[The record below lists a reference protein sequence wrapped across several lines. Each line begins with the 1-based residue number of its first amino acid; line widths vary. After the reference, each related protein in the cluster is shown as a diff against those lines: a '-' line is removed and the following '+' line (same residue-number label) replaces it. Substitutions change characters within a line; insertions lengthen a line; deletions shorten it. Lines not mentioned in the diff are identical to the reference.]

1 MIVIEK
7 NEGEKIPYTQNGT
20 VISFA
25 DGRLSLD
32 CALYQKDWGVH
43 LDVCENTDGNL
54 VMGTES
60 GQKYIA
66 QLDIPAR
73 EYLYPEPAEAAPV
86 IPADPADPADPAG
99 LDGEETETA
108 AVESEH
114 TETEPPV
121 PLPLDMEKVTLSL
134 WAIGV

>member
-20 VISFA
+20 VVSFA

-43 LDVCENTDGNL
+43 LDVCENADGNL
-54 VMGTES
+54 VIGTES
-60 GQKYIA
+60 GQKYVA

-73 EYLYPEPAEAAPV
+73 EYLYPEPAETAPA
-86 IPADPADPADPAG
+86 ISADPAG

-108 AVESEH
+108 AAEPEH

>member
-1 MIVIEK
+1 MIVVEK
-7 NEGEKIPYTQNGT
+7 NEGAKIPYTQNGT
-20 VISFA
+20 VVSFA

-32 CALYQKDWGVH
+32 CALYQKDWDVH

-86 IPADPADPADPAG
+86 IPADPADLAD

-108 AVESEH
+108 AVEPEH

-121 PLPLDMEKVTLSL
+121 ALPLDMEKVTLSL

>member
-1 MIVIEK
+1 MIVVEK
-7 NEGEKIPYTQNGT
+7 NEGAKIPYTQNET
-20 VISFA
+20 VVSFA

-32 CALYQKDWGVH
+32 CALYQKDWDVH
-43 LDVCENTDGNL
+43 LDVCENADGNL

-73 EYLYPEPAEAAPV
+73 EYLYPEPAETAPA
-86 IPADPADPADPAG
+86 IPAD
-99 LDGEETETA
+99 LDDEETETV
-108 AVESEH
+108 AVEPEH

-121 PLPLDMEKVTLSL
+121 ALPLDMEKVTLSL

>member
-7 NEGEKIPYTQNGT
+7 NEGEKIPYTQSGT
-20 VISFA
+20 VVSFA

-54 VMGTES
+54 VIGTES
-60 GQKYIA
+60 GQKYVA

-73 EYLYPEPAEAAPV
+73 EYLYPEPAEAAPA
-86 IPADPADPADPAG
+86 ISADPADPAG
-99 LDGEETETA
+99 PAGLDDEETETA
-108 AVESEH
+108 AVEPEH

-121 PLPLDMEKVTLSL
+121 ALPLDMEKVTLSL

>member
-7 NEGEKIPYTQNGT
+7 NEGEKIPHTQNGT

-43 LDVCENTDGNL
+43 LDVCENSDGNL

-60 GQKYIA
+60 GPKYVA

-73 EYLYPEPAEAAPV
+73 EYLYPEPAETSPV
-86 IPADPADPADPAG
+86 IPADPADLAG
-99 LDGEETETA
+99 LDDEETTA
-108 AVESEH
+108 AEPEH

-121 PLPLDMEKVTLSL
+121 ALPLDMEKVTLSL

>member
-20 VISFA
+20 VVSFA
-25 DGRLSLD
+25 GGRLSLD

-43 LDVCENTDGNL
+43 LDVCENADGNL

-86 IPADPADPADPAG
+86 IPADPADLAG
-99 LDGEETETA
+99 LDGEETETVA
-108 AVESEH
+108 AEPEH

>member
-20 VISFA
+20 VVSFA
-25 DGRLSLD
+25 GGRLSLD
-32 CALYQKDWGVH
+32 CALYQKDWDVH
-43 LDVCENTDGNL
+43 LDVCENADGNL

-73 EYLYPEPAEAAPV
+73 EYLYPEPAETAPA
-86 IPADPADPADPAG
+86 IPAD

-108 AVESEH
+108 AVEPEH

-121 PLPLDMEKVTLSL
+121 ALPLDMEKVTLSL

>member
-43 LDVCENTDGNL
+43 LDVCENSDGNL

-60 GQKYIA
+60 GQKYVA

-73 EYLYPEPAEAAPV
+73 EYQ
-86 IPADPADPADPAG
+86 
-99 LDGEETETA
+99 
-108 AVESEH
+108 
-114 TETEPPV
+114 
-121 PLPLDMEKVTLSL
+121 
-134 WAIGV
+134 IGRAHV

>member
-20 VISFA
+20 VVSFA
-25 DGRLSLD
+25 GGRLSLD

-43 LDVCENTDGNL
+43 LDVCENADGNL

-86 IPADPADPADPAG
+86 IPADLAG
-99 LDGEETETA
+99 LDGEETEA
-108 AVESEH
+108 AAAEPEH

>member
-43 LDVCENTDGNL
+43 LDVCENSDGNL

-60 GQKYIA
+60 GQKYVA

-73 EYLYPEPAEAAPV
+73 EYLYPEPPETSPIV
-86 IPADPADPADPAG
+86 PAD
-99 LDGEETETA
+99 LDDEETA
-108 AVESEH
+108 AVEPEH
-114 TETEPPV
+114 TETEPPIA
-121 PLPLDMEKVTLSL
+121 LPLDMEKVTLSL

>member
-7 NEGEKIPYTQNGT
+7 NESEKIPYTQNGT

-43 LDVCENTDGNL
+43 LDVCENSDGNL

-60 GQKYIA
+60 GQKYVA

-73 EYLYPEPAEAAPV
+73 EYLYPEPAETSPIV
-86 IPADPADPADPAG
+86 PAD
-99 LDGEETETA
+99 LDDEETA
-108 AVESEH
+108 AVEPEH
-114 TETEPPV
+114 TETEPPIA
-121 PLPLDMEKVTLSL
+121 LPLDMEKVTLSL

>member
-1 MIVIEK
+1 MIVVEK
-7 NEGEKIPYTQNGT
+7 NEGAKIPYTQNGT
-20 VISFA
+20 VVSFA

-43 LDVCENTDGNL
+43 LDVCENSDGNL

-60 GQKYIA
+60 GQKYVA

-73 EYLYPEPAEAAPV
+73 EYLYPEPAETSPIV
-86 IPADPADPADPAG
+86 PAD
-99 LDGEETETA
+99 LDDEETA
-108 AVESEH
+108 AVEPEH
-114 TETEPPV
+114 TETEPPIA
-121 PLPLDMEKVTLSL
+121 LPLDMEKVTLSL

>member
-43 LDVCENTDGNL
+43 LDVCENSDGNL

-73 EYLYPEPAEAAPV
+73 EYLYPEPTETAPA
-86 IPADPADPADPAG
+86 IPAD

-108 AVESEH
+108 MVEPEH

-121 PLPLDMEKVTLSL
+121 ALPLDMEKVTLSL

>member
-7 NEGEKIPYTQNGT
+7 NEGEKIPYAQNGT

-60 GQKYIA
+60 GQKYVA

-73 EYLYPEPAEAAPV
+73 EYLYPEPAETSPI
-86 IPADPADPADPAG
+86 IPAD
-99 LDGEETETA
+99 LDDEETETETA
-108 AVESEH
+108 TAEPEH

>member
-43 LDVCENTDGNL
+43 LDVCENSDGNL

-60 GQKYIA
+60 GQKYVA

-73 EYLYPEPAEAAPV
+73 EYLYPEPAETSSIV
-86 IPADPADPADPAG
+86 PAD
-99 LDGEETETA
+99 LDDEETA
-108 AVESEH
+108 AVEPEH
-114 TETEPPV
+114 TETEPPIA
-121 PLPLDMEKVTLSL
+121 LPLDMEKVTLSL

>member
-20 VISFA
+20 VVSFA

-32 CALYQKDWGVH
+32 CALYQKDWDVH
-43 LDVCENTDGNL
+43 LDVCENADGNL

-60 GQKYIA
+60 GQKYVA
-66 QLDIPAR
+66 QIDIPAR
-73 EYLYPEPAEAAPV
+73 EYKYPETAEAAPAMTE
-86 IPADPADPADPAG
+86 AD
-99 LDGEETETA
+99 LDGEETETT
-108 AVESEH
+108 EQEY

-121 PLPLDMEKVTLSL
+121 ALPLDMEKVTLSL
-134 WAIGV
+134 WAIGA

>member
-1 MIVIEK
+1 MIVVEK
-7 NEGEKIPYTQNGT
+7 NEGAKIPYTQNGT
-20 VISFA
+20 VVSFA

-32 CALYQKDWGVH
+32 CALYQKDWDVH

-73 EYLYPEPAEAAPV
+73 EYLYPEPAETAETAPA
-86 IPADPADPADPAG
+86 IPAD
-99 LDGEETETA
+99 LDGEETETV
-108 AVESEH
+108 AVEPEH

-121 PLPLDMEKVTLSL
+121 ALPLDMEKVTLSL

>member
-1 MIVIEK
+1 MIVVEK
-7 NEGEKIPYTQNGT
+7 NEGTKIPYTQNGT
-20 VISFA
+20 VVSFA

-32 CALYQKDWGVH
+32 CALYQKDWDVH
-43 LDVCENTDGNL
+43 LDVCENADGNL

-73 EYLYPEPAEAAPV
+73 EYLYPEPTETAPA
-86 IPADPADPADPAG
+86 IPAD
-99 LDGEETETA
+99 LDDEETETTA
-108 AVESEH
+108 IEPEH

-121 PLPLDMEKVTLSL
+121 ALPLDMEKVTLSL